1 MFKGSRQAVIAMMA
15 AVTWSGMLG
24 ASTAE
29 PLIKTRVG
37 GISVVATFSDDTGAY
52 LRVAASEVTV
62 DGVEQVLLDVVNV
75 DGVAATMSCGSA
87 FVPPGTLE
95 IAQRAIALHAN
106 LWLLNWST
114 VCDEGIGTPTG
125 IVDLSFESN
134 GKFRT
139 VTKGTQHQ
147 WLPSY
152 VLHSTGTSEDESAEV
167 HGQMLNAIAPG
178 QSIQGQVSRF
188 SSRVISIERR

>member
-1 MFKGSRQAVIAMMA
+1 VIAMMA
-15 AVTWSGMLG
+15 ATTWIGTFGVS
-24 ASTAE
+24 AAE
-29 PLIKTRVG
+29 PEMKTRVA
-37 GISVVATFSDDTGAY
+37 GISVVATFNDETGAY

-62 DGVEQVLLDVVNV
+62 NGVDQVLIDVV
-75 DGVAATMSCGSA
+75 DMDSASATISCGSA
-87 FVPPGTLE
+87 LLPTGTLQ
-95 IAQRAIALHAN
+95 IVQQAIALHAN
-106 LWLLNWST
+106 LWSLDWLT

-125 IVDLSFESN
+125 IVDLSFKAN

-152 VLHSTGTSEDESAEV
+152 VVHSSGTSEDESAEV
-167 HGQMLNAIAPG
+167 HGQLLNAIAPG